1 MSHMRTRPSSEELAK
16 TLSLTGL
23 TDRPYT
29 ASSCKKTLS
38 VSPRSTSCRITCSS
52 FPAATDRNIRHLISP
67 LFQLQH
73 HKPEQLLV
81 LPPEKTRLLVLSNAR
96 QKMLD
101 RCSPFNLIGLAR
113 VCIAFS
119 MSHSSTLRSSPP
131 TTQDINR
138 FTREILQHRTPE
150 GMNVRLY
157 AHNLAGLQTLKKSLG
172 ALFSTEVQKFMVG
185 ITKR

>member
-1 MSHMRTRPSSEELAK
+1 MYILKHCAVCDYPVFVIKAKWRNSAFHLCVPPCGGSRVSHMRTRPSSEELAK

-29 ASSCKKTLS
+29 ASSCKKTFS

-52 FPAATDRNIRHLISP
+52 FPAATDRNVTHLIFP
-67 LFQLQH
+67 PFQLQYH
-73 HKPEQLLV
+73 ESEQLLV

-113 VCIAFS
+113 ECIAFS
-119 MSHSSTLRSSPP
+119 MCHSNTLRSSPP
-131 TTQDINR
+131 KTEDILINS
-138 FTREILQHRTPE
+138 PE
-150 GMNVRLY
+150 
-157 AHNLAGLQTLKKSLG
+157 
-172 ALFSTEVQKFMVG
+172 
-185 ITKR
+185 